1 MHEEINTLRNKK
13 FFVQICHAKYWHF
26 FQENVII
33 WAMNRV
39 VLYLPLYLLWI
50 PILLSCGKNVKTI
63 CVYRSNVHP
72 SDHAQRQQAEY
83 LIWLMYFKWLDAFL
97 KDKHVCLWKNLRVG
111 ITITWLNKI
120 WWWGLFVFS
129 ATFNNVSAILLR
141 SVFIGG
147 ENWSNRRKQLS
158 MLENI
163 MNGKCNDRC
172 IIMYRY
178 V

>member
-1 MHEEINTLRNKK
+1 MFQLYCCGQLTPGSLLKWLHFPEKMSIFIMTNLYKEFFISQSVYFLMHLLSKWYQHIQTQSSITLFYR
-13 FFVQICHAKYWHF
+13 FIS
-26 FQENVII
+26 
-33 WAMNRV
+33 

-111 ITITWLNKI
+111 ITIT
-120 WWWGLFVFS
+120 
-129 ATFNNVSAILLR
+129 
-141 SVFIGG
+141 
-147 ENWSNRRKQLS
+147 
-158 MLENI
+158 
-163 MNGKCNDRC
+163 
-172 IIMYRY
+172 
-178 V
+178 